1 MLMFPVTCIP
11 SSSVHATLPSP
22 TNPDSW
28 SFASRSL
35 CLPQK
40 PPVGSEL
47 DLIPSLV
54 TTLCLVQSA
63 QDAWLYLPRTRIS
76 ELWCRAAMRALVW
89 PSLPTLGLAS
99 CSKAIC
105 FHRCIFVVLSLTHSS
120 QLNLFRSSSLTSSL
134 FLPSRSSRKR
144 LLLLADRSGACG
156 TSRPSPL
163 SFLDPPP
170 LSL

>member
-1 MLMFPVTCIP
+1 MRHYPLQRT
-11 SSSVHATLPSP
+11 P
-22 TNPDSW
+22 THG
-28 SFASRSL
+28 ASRPELSACLKSL
-35 CLPQK
+35 LLALSLISFSALLPPCVWCKVPRTLGSICL
-40 PPVGSEL
+40 
-47 DLIPSLV
+47 
-54 TTLCLVQSA
+54 A
-63 QDAWLYLPRTRIS
+63 TRIS
-76 ELWCRAAMRALVW
+76 ELWCRAAMRALMW
-89 PSLPTLGLAS
+89 PSLTTLGLAS